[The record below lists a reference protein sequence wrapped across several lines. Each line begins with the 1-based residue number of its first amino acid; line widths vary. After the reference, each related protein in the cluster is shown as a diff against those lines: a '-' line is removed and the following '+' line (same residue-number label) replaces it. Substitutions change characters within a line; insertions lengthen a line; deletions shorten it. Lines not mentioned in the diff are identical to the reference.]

1 MLYFEDEET
10 DALVHQLAAERGVS
24 AEEAIRIAVI
34 NLLASLDSN
43 AE

>member
-10 DALVHQLAAERGVS
+10 EALVHQLAAQRGIS
-24 AEEAIRIAVI
+24 AEEAIRIAVTNI
-34 NLLASLDSN
+34 LECMDLT